1 MAVSVSAVVLFAI
14 ITFLLVK
21 KGGLKAA
28 HAIVCTLFG
37 FYLAS
42 SSIAPT
48 ISKATTRLVDVIGE
62 IKF

>member
-1 MAVSVSAVVLFAI
+1 MAVSVSAVVLLGI
-14 ITFLLVK
+14 LTFLLVK

-28 HAIVCTLFG
+28 HAVVCTLFG

-48 ISKATTRLVDVIGE
+48 VSQATTSLVQMIGK

>member
-1 MAVSVSAVVLFAI
+1 MAVSVSAVVLLAI

-48 ISKATTRLVDVIGE
+48 ISKAATSIANMIGQIRL
-62 IKF
+62 

>member
-1 MAVSVSAVVLFAI
+1 MAVSISAVVLLAVI
-14 ITFLLVK
+14 VFLLIR
-21 KGGLKAA
+21 KGGLKAG
-28 HAIVCTLFG
+28 HAIVCVLLG

-48 ISKATTRLVDVIGE
+48 ISEATTSLARMIGG

>member
-1 MAVSVSAVVLFAI
+1 MAVSVSAVVLLAI

-48 ISKATTRLVDVIGE
+48 ISKATTNLVDVIGE

>member
-1 MAVSVSAVVLFAI
+1 MAVSISAVALLGI
-14 ITFLLVK
+14 ITFLLIK

-48 ISKATTRLVDVIGE
+48 VSKATTSLVDMIGG

>member
-1 MAVSVSAVVLFAI
+1 MAVSISAVVLLAV
-14 ITFLLVK
+14 ITFLLIK
-21 KGGLKAA
+21 KGGLNAG

-42 SSIAPT
+42 SSVAPT
-48 ISKATTRLVDVIGE
+48 ISQAVASLARMISG

>member
-1 MAVSVSAVVLFAI
+1 MAVSVSAVVLLAI

-21 KGGLKAA
+21 NGGLKAA

-48 ISKATTRLVDVIGE
+48 ISKATTSLVDVIGE